1 MQRASTLTRLQ
12 RLEFITSRLKSD
24 EPLTVRAIAEELGIS
39 ERTLYRDV
47 ALLRERGLPIEADR
61 GRGGGIRLHRTW
73 GVGRMQLDYREA
85 IDLLISLAI
94 AERMDSPIFLANLT
108 PVRRKLMASF
118 SPAMKDRLRSI
129 NKRVLIGQT
138 ASAAV
143 LSKHE
148 RGRSG
153 VIGSLNEAF
162 LMMRRLRIDYRNEEG
177 LGTRRVIEPH
187 YLMLNYPVWY
197 VLAWDTLRADIRTF
211 RCDRLESA
219 RILDQDFQL
228 SPLSRFQKA
237 LEGVDAVS
245 P

>member
-1 MQRASTLTRLQ
+1 MQRASALSRLQ
-12 RLEFITSRLKSD
+12 RLEFITTRLKSD
-24 EPLTVRAIAEELGIS
+24 EPLTVGAIAEELGIS

-61 GRGGGIRLHRTW
+61 GRGGGVRLHRTW
-73 GVGRMQLDYREA
+73 GVGRMHLDYREA

-118 SPAMKDRLRSI
+118 SPAIKDRLRGI

-148 RGRSG
+148 KGRRS
-153 VIGSLNEAF
+153 VIGSLHEAF

-177 LGTRRVIEPH
+177 LRTRRVIEPH

-197 VLAWDTLRADIRTF
+197 VLAWDALRADIRTF
-211 RCDRLESA
+211 RCDRLEGA
-219 RILDQDFQL
+219 RILDQDFKL